1 MNRQLA
7 TKYNCEKI
15 NNRKLF
21 VSFKLSIF
29 FIALFIYFFFFLDEK
44 LFLGW
49 LTVVHFSFLQNRSL
63 RQRGIPLAW
72 FTAETRTTF
81 RTATRKSTL
90 LCMETDEPIAQCFQ
104 AKHWL
109 VPSTSARFWF
119 DRNLNVHSNDGFMF
133 ETRALFPSLS
143 LSPFA
148 TSKCTCPK
156 FHSKKKKREKKN
168 YSSLIYHVVTWNVN
182 FSKKKKSIVEKKLQ

>member
-29 FIALFIYFFFFLDEK
+29 FYRVIHLFFFFLDEK

-63 RQRGIPLAW
+63 RQRRIPLAW

-143 LSPFA
+143 LSLPSPHRSARVLNF
-148 TSKCTCPK
+148 TQ
-156 FHSKKKKREKKN
+156 KKKKGRKKIIH
-168 YSSLIYHVVTWNVN
+168 L
-182 FSKKKKSIVEKKLQ
+182 